1 MIFWRPI
8 DSNNWLQNGPQIV
21 LCHKIRRHSLKI
33 PMKILTQHK
42 FILQSSD
49 FADSYMIPLYKIRKW
64 YKKGVIIQTQQFPLF
79 HMKQVGIQNH

>member
-1 MIFWRPI
+1 
-8 DSNNWLQNGPQIV
+8 
-21 LCHKIRRHSLKI
+21 
-33 PMKILTQHK
+33 MKILTQHK